1 MIGELIADRYE
12 LRELAGSGG
21 MSSVYRAHDR
31 LLERLVAIKVL
42 DEKYSKDPE
51 YVERFRREAQA
62 IARLSHP
69 NIVTV
74 IDRGEHEGHQYIVF
88 EHVPGENL
96 KEAVQRLGPLPVVR
110 ALTLAHQA
118 ARGLAYAHQ
127 HGVVHRD
134 VKPHNVLINAEGIA
148 KVTDFGIALSVERED
163 EDGITETGTVLG
175 TSDYLAPEQAAG
187 QRVDACSDQY
197 SLGALLYELLAG
209 DVPYPAPNVVAA
221 AMRHKNDPVPSVR
234 SVRPEISPRVDAVV
248 RRAMAKRPEDRYPTT
263 DALIG
268 ALEACILEER
278 QEEAADEGQTAIF
291 PRPNSVLVR
300 RRPGPRRP
308 GVRSLAVALGLVLI
322 AAAVSIG
329 VLWKRDGNGLPV
341 VGDDE
346 NANGAQVRIQALADY
361 DPPAGGGDGIEHP
374 DEVER
379 ATDGDPST
387 YWTTERYENFESK
400 DGVGLVLET
409 ARPVALG
416 RLVVRS
422 DTPGFEAV
430 VKAGSEAD
438 GPFED
443 VSKSAQVGTRTTFE
457 LDTGG
462 KDYRYYLIWITSL
475 DSVAHVSEVRAR

>member
-1 MIGELIADRYE
+1 
-12 LRELAGSGG
+12 
-21 MSSVYRAHDR
+21 
-31 LLERLVAIKVL
+31 
-42 DEKYSKDPE
+42 
-51 YVERFRREAQA
+51 
-62 IARLSHP
+62 
-69 NIVTV
+69 
-74 IDRGEHEGHQYIVF
+74 
-88 EHVPGENL
+88 
-96 KEAVQRLGPLPVVR
+96 
-110 ALTLAHQA
+110 
-118 ARGLAYAHQ
+118 
-127 HGVVHRD
+127 
-134 VKPHNVLINAEGIA
+134 
-148 KVTDFGIALSVERED
+148 
-163 EDGITETGTVLG
+163 
-175 TSDYLAPEQAAG
+175 
-187 QRVDACSDQY
+187 
-197 SLGALLYELLAG
+197 
-209 DVPYPAPNVVAA
+209 
-221 AMRHKNDPVPSVR
+221 
-234 SVRPEISPRVDAVV
+234 
-248 RRAMAKRPEDRYPTT
+248 
-263 DALIG
+263 
-268 ALEACILEER
+268 
-278 QEEAADEGQTAIF
+278 
-291 PRPNSVLVR
+291 
-300 RRPGPRRP
+300 
-308 GVRSLAVALGLVLI
+308 
-322 AAAVSIG
+322 
-329 VLWKRDGNGLPV
+329 

-346 NANGAQVRIQALADY
+346 NANTAQVRIQALADY